1 MLFRGLNFPLSF
13 LNHFA
18 HVPGSFD
25 SQTMKAYK
33 YPFRKLKDNSGPLA
47 LARMVPNSMQHPS
60 VPLEKE
66 IEAYLQ
72 SYTGPAQIVWGMND
86 PVMWKLRRRT
96 SRLLPQ
102 AKIVK
107 TQAGH
112 FVQEETPQEVIEA
125 INEVFK

>member
-1 MLFRGLNFPLSF
+1 
-13 LNHFA
+13 
-18 HVPGSFD
+18 
-25 SQTMKAYK
+25 
-33 YPFRKLKDNSGPLA
+33 
-47 LARMVPNSMQHPS
+47 MQHPS
-60 VPLEKE
+60 VPLEQE